1 MTSQITQTSIIVI
14 QQCCECGINFGIP
27 ESFKN
32 TLLGNGETFYCP
44 NGHSQYFANKKSLED
59 KLKIK
64 ERELKEERDFSS
76 RLYDEKEDFKKKAA
90 AQKGQKTKIL
100 NRIKN
105 GVCPHCNKSFENLH
119 DHMKSKHKTKIL
131 KKELTELV

>member
-1 MTSQITQTSIIVI
+1 MTSQIIQKSIIVI

-27 ESFKN
+27 EDFKN
-32 TLLGNGETFYCP
+32 ILLDNGKTFYCP
-44 NGHSQYFANKKSLED
+44 NGHSQYFTNKKSLED
-59 KLKIK
+59 RLKIK
-64 ERELKEERDFSS
+64 ERQLKEEREFSS

-105 GVCPHCNKSFENLH
+105 GVCPHCNRSFENLH
-119 DHMKSKHKTKIL
+119 NHMKTKHSDI
-131 KKELTELV
+131 KK